1 MVAFIESLSPWHWF
15 ILAVALVVLEVLAPG
30 VIFLWL
36 AIAGLLTGIAVVVE
50 PTLAWETQ
58 VLIFSVLSVV
68 SAVAGRIWIKRRPTE
83 TDHPELNRR
92 GERYIGRQLTL
103 DAAIINGIG
112 KVRLEDTFWKVQGP
126 DLGAGTVV
134 SVVGVDGTVLRVE
147 AAGKVSE
154 SSTVNDER

>member
-92 GERYIGRQLTL
+92 AREWTREWGTGAT
-103 DAAIINGIG
+103 AS
-112 KVRLEDTFWKVQGP
+112 RLVASLSPT
-126 DLGAGTVV
+126 
-134 SVVGVDGTVLRVE
+134 
-147 AAGKVSE
+147 
-154 SSTVNDER
+154 STIRARP